1 MAVTPEDTA
10 SARAREA
17 QRAGGTEPQISGECP
32 RCAAPTQ
39 AFQEY
44 CLECGARLPP
54 GHGPGAALA
63 EGWRRRDRSG
73 PEWVWPVLVALV
85 VAVLAVA
92 AVLAL
97 AASRDDPRPTLV
109 ATQEPVGPPLTAT
122 TAEAPT
128 VTVPT
133 LAPTPPPPT
142 AVQTQPAPPRPG
154 GLTPW
159 PEDVDGY
166 TIILASF
173 PSSGGRAAATSRA
186 RTASDAGL
194 AQVGVLNSNSYPS
207 LQPGYF
213 VVFTGVHRAE
223 RAAVQALPAA
233 REAGF
238 DAAYVKRIA
247 R

>member
-1 MAVTPEDTA
+1 MAVTPEDAA
-10 SARAREA
+10 SARGREA
-17 QRAGGTEPQISGECP
+17 PQPSGECP
-32 RCAAPTQ
+32 RCGAPTQ

-63 EGWRRRDRSG
+63 EGWRRGDRRPS
-73 PEWVWPVLVALV
+73 PEWVWPVLVAFV
-85 VAVLAVA
+85 VAVLASA
-92 AVLAL
+92 AVVAL
-97 AASRDDPRPTLV
+97 AASRDEPRPTLV
-109 ATQEPVGPPLTAT
+109 ATQEPVGPPQTAT

-142 AVQTQPAPPRPG
+142 QVQTPTAPPRPG

-159 PEDVDGY
+159 PENVDGY
-166 TIILASF
+166 TIILDSLPAG
-173 PSSGGRAAATSRA
+173 GGRAAATARA

-194 AQVGVLNSNSYPS
+194 TQVGVLNSSSYPS

-223 RAAVQALPAA
+223 SAAVQALPAA

-238 DAAYVKRIA
+238 DGAYVKRIA

>member
-1 MAVTPEDTA
+1 MAVTPEDPA
-10 SARAREA
+10 AAHDREA
-17 QRAGGTEPQISGECP
+17 PQPSGECP
-32 RCAAPTQ
+32 RCGEPTQ

-54 GHGPGAALA
+54 GHGPGTALA
-63 EGWRRRDRSG
+63 ESWRRRDRPG
-73 PEWVWPVLVALV
+73 PEWLWPVLVALV

-97 AASRDDPRPTLV
+97 AASRDDPRPFTIV
-109 ATQEPVGPPLTAT
+109 ATQEPIAPPQTAT

-133 LAPTPPPPT
+133 IAPTPPPPT
-142 AVQTQPAPPRPG
+142 QVQTQTAPPRPG

-159 PEDVDGY
+159 PENVDGY
-166 TIILASF
+166 TIILDSLPAG
-173 PSSGGRAAATSRA
+173 GGRAAATARA
-186 RTASDAGL
+186 RAASDAGL
-194 AQVGVLNSNSYPS
+194 AQVGVLNSSSYPS

-213 VVFTGVHRAE
+213 VVFTGVHTEE

-238 DAAYVKRIA
+238 DGAYVKRIA

>member
-1 MAVTPEDTA
+1 MAVTPEGA
-10 SARAREA
+10 AAARDRE
-17 QRAGGTEPQISGECP
+17 TPQPSGECP
-32 RCAAPTQ
+32 RCGEPTH

-63 EGWRRRDRSG
+63 EGWRRRDRPG
-73 PEWVWPVLVALV
+73 PEWLWPVLVAFV

-92 AVLAL
+92 AVVAL

-109 ATQEPVGPPLTAT
+109 ATQAPVGPPLTAT

-142 AVQTQPAPPRPG
+142 QVQTQPAPQQRPG

-159 PEDVDGY
+159 PENVDGY
-166 TIILASF
+166 TIILDSLPAG
-173 PSSGGRAAATSRA
+173 GGRAAATARA
-186 RTASDAGL
+186 RAASDAGL
-194 AQVGVLNSNSYPS
+194 AQVGVLNSSSYPS

-213 VVFTGVHRAE
+213 VVFTGVHREE
-223 RAAVQALPAA
+223 RAAVQALPTA

-238 DAAYVKRIA
+238 DGAYVKRIA

>member
-1 MAVTPEDTA
+1 MAVTPDDPA
-10 SARAREA
+10 AARSREA
-17 QRAGGTEPQISGECP
+17 PRPSGECP
-32 RCAAPTQ
+32 RCGAPTQ

-63 EGWRRRDRSG
+63 EGWRRGDRPG
-73 PEWVWPVLVALV
+73 PEWLWPVLVALV

-97 AASRDDPRPTLV
+97 DASRDDPRPTFV
-109 ATQEPVGPPLTAT
+109 ATQDPVGPPLTAT
-122 TAEAPT
+122 TTDAPT

-142 AVQTQPAPPRPG
+142 VAQTQTAPPPSPG
-154 GLTPW
+154 GLTTW
-159 PEDVDGY
+159 PGNVDGY
-166 TIILASF
+166 TIILDSL
-173 PSSGGRAAATSRA
+173 PTGGGRARATARA
-186 RTASDAGL
+186 RAASDAGL
-194 AQVGVLNSNSYPS
+194 TQVGVLNSSSYPS

-223 RAAVQALPAA
+223 RAAVQALPGA